1 MGAGRRHSRTVWV
14 EERRFRN
21 RACACPFTLRRTR
34 AGIPGA
40 ASAALTAKHPCT
52 SVASRCDQ
60 HSAGRSQGTN
70 TQTKNA
76 SSVRNEPT
84 LRIFVLVCAR
94 DAVEWHAERSAV
106 RRLTKARP
114 ASVAERIRR
123 MATASTSYTAAALRA
138 GNRRVLRVLTVGEY
152 STMAADSKRRATDG
166 GCSMGR
172 RRGRVQSA
180 LALARHWHWHW
191 HWHGTTVQAGRSR
204 L

>member
-1 MGAGRRHSRTVWV
+1 MH
-14 EERRFRN
+14 ERRKSLQP
-21 RACACPFTLRRTR
+21 AQRRTI
-34 AGIPGA
+34 AGN
-40 ASAALTAKHPCT
+40 KH
-52 SVASRCDQ
+52 
-60 HSAGRSQGTN
+60 TN
-70 TQTKNA
+70 EDA

-114 ASVAERIRR
+114 ASAAERIRR
-123 MATASTSYTAAALRA
+123 MATVSISYTAAALWA
-138 GNRRVLRVLTVGEY
+138 GNRRVLGVLTVGEY

-180 LALARHWHWHW
+180 LALALALARHWHWHWHGTGTGTGTGTALALALARHWHW
-191 HWHGTTVQAGRSR
+191 HWHGTTVQAGADFE
-204 L
+204 LIIA